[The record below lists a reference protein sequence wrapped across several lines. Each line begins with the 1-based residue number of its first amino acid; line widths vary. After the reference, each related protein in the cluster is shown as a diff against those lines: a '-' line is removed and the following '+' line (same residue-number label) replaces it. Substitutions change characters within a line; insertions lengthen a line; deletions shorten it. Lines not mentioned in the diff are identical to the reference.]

1 MLPIWKRVSTMWQ
14 AVGHL
19 LPIAVAVAVSSVPIM
34 VMIMI
39 LLSPKRKFSA
49 LAFVCGWVIG
59 IALVVFLCALGARA
73 LPEPPRRDQ
82 DTLAAVLKIV
92 IGAALIC
99 GSVILLVRRSR
110 SPTAGVPDWLL
121 SVGSFGPLPSF
132 AVAVALNFRPK
143 GLVLGAAAGLALRDA
158 SLRPPEIAAAIAVY
172 TALAAS
178 TIVVPVVATLLA
190 PQRVEPQLVTA
201 QAWLSKNGAILA
213 ALILFM
219 VGVVILGDG
228 IAEL

>member
-1 MLPIWKRVSTMWQ
+1 MWQ

-39 LLSPKRKFSA
+39 LLSPKRKLAA
-49 LAFVCGWVIG
+49 LAFMCGWVIG
-59 IALVVFLCALGARA
+59 IALVVYLCALGARA
-73 LPEPPRRDQ
+73 LPEPPRRTQ
-82 DTLAAVLKIV
+82 DTLAGVLKIV
-92 IGAALIC
+92 IGATLIC
-99 GSVILLVRRSR
+99 ASVVTLVRRSR
-110 SPTAGVPDWLL
+110 SPTAGVPSWLR

-143 GLVLGAAAGLALRDA
+143 GLVLGAAAGLVLLDA
-158 SLRPPEIAAAIAVY
+158 SLRPSEIMVAIAIY
-172 TALAAS
+172 TGLAAS
-178 TIVVPVVATLLA
+178 TIAVPVLATLVA
-190 PQRVEPQLVTA
+190 PTRVEPRLVTA

-213 ALILFM
+213 ALMLFM
-219 VGVVILGDG
+219 IGVVILGDG